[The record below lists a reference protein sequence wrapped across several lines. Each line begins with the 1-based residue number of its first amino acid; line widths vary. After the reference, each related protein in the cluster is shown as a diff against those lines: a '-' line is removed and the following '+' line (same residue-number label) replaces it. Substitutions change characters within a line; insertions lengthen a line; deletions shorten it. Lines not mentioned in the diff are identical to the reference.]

1 MGNSVSNVPLPRA
14 QSAEGDVA
22 AALHTMRHSA
32 SHLMA
37 AAILQI
43 RPNAK
48 FGVGPSTDNGFY
60 YDVEATPP
68 LGEQDLEDIE
78 GRMRSLKEAHLPI
91 ERSELAIDA
100 ARTLMEQLDQ
110 PYKVELINALA
121 ESGTTKVSKEIGDES
136 AIGLTQLGGVT
147 SVTLFKLGDFVDL
160 CRGPHVPDTGKIG
173 AFKLS
178 HISGA
183 YWRGDERRPQL
194 QRIYA
199 LCFANQMDLD
209 AELAAQVLRRQRDHR
224 KLGFEL
230 EIFAFSKEVGIGL
243 PLWLPNGTTLRKELE
258 LLAHECE
265 RRGGYQQVNTPEV
278 ARGALY
284 YQSGHLP
291 YYKEDMYPPMKLGDE
306 EDLYLRPMNCPHHH
320 HIFLA
325 RPRSYREMPLRLAE
339 YGKVFRYEAHGA
351 LSGLMRTR
359 GFCQN
364 DAHLYCTYDQA
375 KDEFAK
381 VMRLHSHYY
390 DALGIRDY
398 YMRLSMPDLSRLD
411 KYVDDPERWLKA
423 LEIIREAMAECGL
436 PFKEAEGEA
445 AFYGPKVDFMI
456 RSVVG
461 TEYAISTNQLDF
473 LASTRFD
480 LTYAA
485 ADGSQQPVYVIHRAP
500 LGSHERFIAFLLEQ
514 FGGAFP
520 TWLSP
525 IHARIIPIADRHVPY
540 AMQLKEQLEAE
551 PVRTAT
557 IGLRIDVDDSSE
569 RMQKK
574 IRNAQEKKIPYM
586 LVVGDKEAA
595 AGAAALRH
603 RSGKDFGSLPVAD
616 IVARLAKEIAER
628 RDLPDTAAEAAVS

>member
-1 MGNSVSNVPLPRA
+1 MDNAARNAPPPASHL
-14 QSAEGDVA
+14 AEADPAPDV
-22 AALHTMRHSA
+22 HTMRHSA

-37 AAILQI
+37 AAILEI
-43 RPNAK
+43 RRNAK

-68 LGEQDLEDIE
+68 LGEQDLAEIQ
-78 GRMRSLKEAHLPI
+78 GRMRALKEARLPI
-91 ERSELAIDA
+91 VRSEMAIEDA
-100 ARTLMEQLDQ
+100 RQLMQSLGQ
-110 PYKVELINALA
+110 PYKVELIDALA
-121 ESGTTKVSKEIGDES
+121 EKGTTRVAKEIGDDS
-136 AIGLTQLGGVT
+136 AIGLSQHDGVS
-147 SVTLFKLGDFVDL
+147 SVTIFKLGSFVDL
-160 CRGPHVPDTGKIG
+160 CRGPHVAHTGLIG
-173 AFKLS
+173 AFRLS

-194 QRIYA
+194 QRVYG
-199 LCFANQMDLD
+199 LCFATEKDLE
-209 AELAAQVLRRQRDHR
+209 AEIAAQALRRERDHR

-230 EIFAFSKEVGIGL
+230 EIFTFSKEVGVGL
-243 PLWLPNGTTLRKELE
+243 PLWLPNGTTIRKELE
-258 LLAHECE
+258 LLAHEYE
-265 RRGGYQQVNTPEV
+265 RREGYAQVNTPEI

-291 YYKEDMYPPMKLGDE
+291 YYKEDMYPPMKLDGE
-306 EDLYLRPMNCPHHH
+306 EELYLRPMNCPHHH
-320 HIFLA
+320 HLYLA

-364 DAHLYCTYDQA
+364 DAHIYCTYDQA
-375 KDEFAK
+375 QAEFAN
-381 VMRLHSHYY
+381 VMRLHAQYY
-390 DALGIRDY
+390 EVLGISDY

-411 KYVDDPERWLKA
+411 KYVNDPERWLVA
-423 LEIIREAMAECGL
+423 LRIIREAMAACGL

-473 LASTRFD
+473 LASTRFE
-480 LTYAA
+480 LTYTA
-485 ADGSQQPVYVIHRAP
+485 ADGSKQPVYVIHRAP
-500 LGSHERFIAFLLEQ
+500 LGSHERFVAFLLEQ
-514 FGGAFP
+514 YGGAFP

-525 IHARIIPIADRHVPY
+525 VHARIIPIADRHVGY
-540 AMQLKEQLEAE
+540 AMQLKEKLDAA

-557 IGLRIDVDDSSE
+557 IGLRVDVDDSGE

-574 IRNAQEKKIPYM
+574 IRNAQEKKVPYM
-586 LVVGDKEAA
+586 LIVGDKESA
-595 AGAAALRH
+595 AGEAALRH
-603 RSGKDFGSLPVAD
+603 RTGKDFGSLPVAE
-616 IVARLAKEIAER
+616 IVARFAKEIADR
-628 RDLPDTAAEAAVS
+628 RDLHSTAVH